1 MTASIHVLPSARVV
15 PLGPFPLHHGGV
27 LQHAQVGY
35 SCTGPENAPAVVV
48 LGGISAG
55 RDLAWW
61 PGVVGPGRV
70 LDPSHLRLVGIDPL
84 GGVGASTGP
93 RHLAEPF
100 PPVDPRDQARAVLAV
115 LDVLRVRACVVV
127 GASYG
132 GQVALSLAQMAP
144 DRVELAVVL
153 AAAHRPHAMACAWR
167 GLGRRILALAASA
180 GQPEAGV
187 ALARELAMLTYRADR
202 ELDARFADGGLDA
215 WLAHHG
221 RTFARRFDPEA
232 FATLSASLDAFR
244 IEPEAIRAPV
254 ALVGFDTD
262 QLVPEWL
269 IDELAARLPRRVV
282 RWRVRTRHGHDG
294 FLKEAHVVGELL
306 ASLLGGGEVAA

>member
-1 MTASIHVLPSARVV
+1 MSASVHVLPSARVV
-15 PLGPFPLHHGGV
+15 PVDVLPLHHGGA
-27 LQHAQVGY
+27 LQRAQVGY
-35 SCTGPENAPAVVV
+35 TCAGPDDAPAVVV

-61 PGVVGPGRV
+61 PGVVGPGCA
-70 LDPSHLRLVGIDPL
+70 LDPSHTRLVGVDFL

-93 RHLAEPF
+93 RQRDGRF
-100 PPVDPRDQARAVLAV
+100 PAVDPRDQGRAVLAV
-115 LDVLRVRACVVV
+115 LDLLRVRACAVV

-132 GQVALSLAQMAP
+132 GQVALALAEMAP

-153 AAAHRPHAMACAWR
+153 AAAHRPHALACAWR
-167 GLGRRILALAASA
+167 GLGRRIVALAASA
-180 GQPEAGV
+180 GRPEEGV

-202 ELDARFADGGLDA
+202 ELDARFAAGGIEG

-221 RTFARRFDPEA
+221 RSFARRFDAEA

-269 IDELAARLPRRVV
+269 IDELATRLPRRVV

-294 FLKEAHVVGELL
+294 FLKEAHAVGELL
-306 ASLLGGGEVAA
+306 ECLLGGGEVAA